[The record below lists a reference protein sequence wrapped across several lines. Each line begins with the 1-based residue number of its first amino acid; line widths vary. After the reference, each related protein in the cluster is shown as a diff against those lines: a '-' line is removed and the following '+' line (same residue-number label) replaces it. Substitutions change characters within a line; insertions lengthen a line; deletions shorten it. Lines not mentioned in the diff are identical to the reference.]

1 MSLFPSLCNFYNGQI
16 STPLCSCPLACFGKS
31 EKEEERE
38 REREKKCPDE
48 YTASQ
53 EDLLIGGSLSPSVVE
68 LRPNPSRRLN
78 ETVQIPRD
86 GPRQQLLEWVGR
98 MRSERERKRK
108 AGPPPTVHAPSSHLN
123 QSRKPGWPCLLW
135 SLSSETSTFR
145 IKMISSGPPPKTPQH
160 THTHTAPKSDWDSF
174 FWQTLSVCIS
184 SPLLVL
190 HVLSVSLSSKLKDWK
205 DSPPLH
211 LSRAK
216 PRALGDHVLFLFLSQ
231 LCIQKTPAKRG
242 TVLWPRRDDGR
253 PQPPT
258 PPTERS
264 MLMERRD
271 GGSRRVFLPFHFF
284 SSDTARGHRRRDGGS
299 FSLPPRSTIGL
310 PATSPVIYDA
320 VKSYTVFS
328 VASTKGHRVVLD
340 ASIYPV
346 CRAALTSKKRNN

>member
-160 THTHTAPKSDWDSF
+160 THSTEVWLRF
-174 FWQTLSVCIS
+174 FFLAN
-184 SPLLVL
+184 PLRL
-190 HVLSVSLSSKLKDWK
+190 HFL
-205 DSPPLH
+205 SPP
-211 LSRAK
+211 RASC
-216 PRALGDHVLFLFLSQ
+216 AICFSLFEV
-231 LCIQKTPAKRG
+231 KRLKRLPPSIS
-242 TVLWPRRDDGR
+242 TVLNRERSGIMCCFCFCPNSASKKR
-253 PQPPT
+253 PQKGALCCDRAVTTAVLNPP
-258 PPTERS
+258 P
-264 MLMERRD
+264 
-271 GGSRRVFLPFHFF
+271 
-284 SSDTARGHRRRDGGS
+284 
-299 FSLPPRSTIGL
+299 LPPRDQCWWREETEAADVFFCRSTSFLQTQPGDIGGGM
-310 PATSPVIYDA
+310 A
-320 VKSYTVFS
+320 
-328 VASTKGHRVVLD
+328 VASACPLAAQLGCLPRAPWFMMPSNRTLFFLLLQPRVTVL
-340 ASIYPV
+340 S
-346 CRAALTSKKRNN
+346 

>member
-1 MSLFPSLCNFYNGQI
+1 MSTRLLWKIRKRGR
-16 STPLCSCPLACFGKS
+16 ARK
-31 EKEEERE
+31 

-145 IKMISSGPPPKTPQH
+145 IKMISSGPPPKTPP
-160 THTHTAPKSDWDSF
+160 THTHSTEVWLRF
-174 FWQTLSVCIS
+174 FFLANPLRLHFLSPPRASCAICF
-184 SPLLVL
+184 
-190 HVLSVSLSSKLKDWK
+190 SLFEVKRLKRL
-205 DSPPLH
+205 PPLH
-211 LSRAK
+211 LNRAK

>member
-205 DSPPLH
+205 DSPP
-211 LSRAK
+211 SI
-216 PRALGDHVLFLFLSQ
+216 S
-231 LCIQKTPAKRG
+231 
-242 TVLWPRRDDGR
+242 TVLNRERSGIMCCFCFCPNSASKKR
-253 PQPPT
+253 PQKGALCCDRAVTTAVLNPP
-258 PPTERS
+258 P
-264 MLMERRD
+264 
-271 GGSRRVFLPFHFF
+271 
-284 SSDTARGHRRRDGGS
+284 
-299 FSLPPRSTIGL
+299 LPPRDQCWWREETEAADVFFCRSTSFLQTQPGDIGGGM
-310 PATSPVIYDA
+310 A
-320 VKSYTVFS
+320 
-328 VASTKGHRVVLD
+328 VASACPLAAQLGCLPRAPWFMMPSNRTLFFLLLQPRVTVL
-340 ASIYPV
+340 S
-346 CRAALTSKKRNN
+346 

>member
-16 STPLCSCPLACFGKS
+16 STPLCSCPLPCFGKS

-123 QSRKPGWPCLLW
+123 QSWKPGLTMFVVITKLGDFHFQDKDDFQRP
-135 SLSSETSTFR
+135 SS
-145 IKMISSGPPPKTPQH
+145 KNPPN
-160 THTHTAPKSDWDSF
+160 THTHTTEVWLRFFF

-205 DSPPLH
+205 DSPLI
-211 LSRAK
+211 S
-216 PRALGDHVLFLFLSQ
+216 
-231 LCIQKTPAKRG
+231 
-242 TVLWPRRDDGR
+242 TVLNCEHSGIMCCFCFCPNSASKKR
-253 PQPPT
+253 PQKGALCCDRAVTMAILT
-258 PPTERS
+258 PPTHREINA
-264 MLMERRD
+264 D
-271 GGSRRVFLPFHFF
+271 GEKRGRQQTCISAVPLLFF
-284 SSDTARGHRRRDGGS
+284 RHSQG
-299 FSLPPRSTIGL
+299 
-310 PATSPVIYDA
+310 TSEE
-320 VKSYTVFS
+320 
-328 VASTKGHRVVLD
+328 GWR
-340 ASIYPV
+340 
-346 CRAALTSKKRNN
+346 